1 MPAIT
6 FVSAD
11 GDRTTV
17 TAKDGESV
25 MEAARTNNIA
35 GITAECGGA
44 MACATCHVY
53 VAAEWS
59 DKVGPASD
67 PEAEMLEFAA
77 CEPSE
82 TSRLSCQIT
91 LGPELDGLVVHLPEA
106 QV

>member
-11 GDRTTV
+11 GAESTV
-17 TAKDGESV
+17 AAKDGESV
-25 MEAARTNNIA
+25 MEAARANNID

-53 VAAEWS
+53 VAAEWA
-59 DKVGPASD
+59 DKVGAASD
-67 PEAEMLEFAA
+67 SEREMLEFAA
-77 CEPSE
+77 CEPDD

-91 LGPELDGLVVHLPEA
+91 LGPDLDGLVVRLPEA